1 MQSKLKVAILTS
13 PNQWFIPYAKEL
25 ESKIPN
31 AKLYLSHKDL
41 KESYGIVFIL
51 SYHQLIEQE
60 FLDLHEYNLVIHA
73 SALPKGKGWSPLFW
87 QVLEG
92 KDSIVFT
99 LFNADAKADN
109 GAIYLQETLHL
120 SGLELYE
127 ELREKQAKMCQ
138 KLCLEFLEKFP
149 TLSPKAQSGAESFY
163 PKRTPKDSQMDI
175 TKSLESQFNLLRI
188 VSNEEFPAFFIKD
201 GKKFV
206 LKIYAYDSWRGGG
219 DNLEILCLELEDY
232 VVLGD
237 LEKKEVLQWRNHPD
251 VAKNL
256 YNQNK
261 ISLAEHFAFI
271 ESLKQNP
278 KKRYFILR
286 FCGVGLGSINFSKKN
301 SEEAEFGFFSNPC
314 LGISGIGRILE
325 QVSLLFGF
333 DILGARRLSLEVFE
347 SNKQVV
353 NLHRKFG
360 FQIIGR
366 KKVNGENVL
375 KMLQTQ
381 GV

>member
-1 MQSKLKVAILTS
+1 MKVAIITS

-31 AKLYLSHKDL
+31 AKLYFSHKDL

-99 LFNADAKADN
+99 LFRADAKADN

-127 ELREKQAKMCQ
+127 ELRDKQAKMCQ

-149 TLSPKAQSGAESFY
+149 TLSPKAQSGEESFY
-163 PKRTPKDSQMDI
+163 PKRTPKDSEIDI

-188 VSNEEFPAFFIKD
+188 VSNEEFPAFFIKE

-206 LKIYAYDSWRGGG
+206 LKIYVCDSADSAGGG
-219 DNLEILCLELEDY
+219 GEI
-232 VVLGD
+232 
-237 LEKKEVLQWRNHPD
+237 
-251 VAKNL
+251 
-256 YNQNK
+256 
-261 ISLAEHFAFI
+261 I
-271 ESLKQNP
+271 
-278 KKRYFILR
+278 
-286 FCGVGLGSINFSKKN
+286 
-301 SEEAEFGFFSNPC
+301 
-314 LGISGIGRILE
+314 
-325 QVSLLFGF
+325 
-333 DILGARRLSLEVFE
+333 
-347 SNKQVV
+347 
-353 NLHRKFG
+353 
-360 FQIIGR
+360 
-366 KKVNGENVL
+366 
-375 KMLQTQ
+375 
-381 GV
+381 

>member
-1 MQSKLKVAILTS
+1 MKVAILTS

-31 AKLYLSHKDL
+31 AKLYFSHKDL

-60 FLDLHEYNLVIHA
+60 FLDLHTYNLVIHA

-99 LFNADAKADN
+99 LFRADAKADN

-127 ELREKQAKMCQ
+127 ELRDKQAKMCQ

-149 TLSPKAQSGAESFY
+149 TLSPKSQSGEESFY
-163 PKRTPKDSQMDI
+163 PKRTPKDSELDM

-188 VSNEEFPAFFIKD
+188 VSNEEFPAFFIKE

-206 LKIYAYDSWRGGG
+206 LKIYVCDSVDSAGGG
-219 DNLEILCLELEDY
+219 
-232 VVLGD
+232 
-237 LEKKEVLQWRNHPD
+237 
-251 VAKNL
+251 
-256 YNQNK
+256 
-261 ISLAEHFAFI
+261 
-271 ESLKQNP
+271 
-278 KKRYFILR
+278 
-286 FCGVGLGSINFSKKN
+286 
-301 SEEAEFGFFSNPC
+301 
-314 LGISGIGRILE
+314 GII
-325 QVSLLFGF
+325 
-333 DILGARRLSLEVFE
+333 
-347 SNKQVV
+347 
-353 NLHRKFG
+353 
-360 FQIIGR
+360 
-366 KKVNGENVL
+366 
-375 KMLQTQ
+375 
-381 GV
+381 